1 MEKLTT
7 FLENDTT
14 RLFMLAKELDKCKSL
29 EPFLG
34 DNRYKLV
41 HYIIAKDNLEIWR
54 HFIEGNIYLKLI
66 DDNDTTAQNGTTAKK
81 NESNDESNKMVQE
94 REKES
99 ARAEDQR
106 DKDTSE
112 RQNGSREQSQY
123 PKDNDFPLEEGDK
136 SLNALSMYT
145 RYLLWQ
151 KAVDYYFD
159 SQELKDKT
167 IEEVSTEYSL
177 LDNLNNFP
185 EQASNNEP
193 NKLQES
199 SVRIRDEDDDYD
211 VEDEEEDEEDS
222 DESGPHKKQSSEADP
237 QGNNEMLHFNEN
249 GQLMLDVPSSIF
261 LEKNSTYDTAE
272 MQGSVVDESFSN
284 IIYQKDFMKE
294 YSKVY
299 HNFEYDK
306 ETLIKRRKLEKSDMQ
321 LENGSS
327 KDSEVNKYG
336 SGKSV
341 NLPNNNNMDFN
352 FGSASLSLQH
362 LINMIQTKRDLIPLD
377 DFELRT
383 LFMDVRKNRG
393 KWANS
398 ERVGQE
404 ELYEACEKVVL
415 DLRGYTEH
423 STPFL
428 NKVSKREAPNYSL
441 IIKKPM
447 DLNTVMKKLKN
458 LQYNSKQEFVDDLML
473 IWSNCLTYNADP
485 RHYLRP
491 HALAMQKRNLKLI
504 PSIPDIVI
512 RSRAEIEKEEEL
524 EKDDKGGAA
533 TGKGLKKSR
542 TRTNNEDIKGT
553 KPDDA
558 GRRDS
563 HDDSLSKVPHAE
575 NSATDEM
582 PFSSE
587 NDTKPSNTFEQEI
600 DEEDDEQDMENRE
613 ESYRSSEDEDVEP
626 ELQAWKMATAK
637 SRADYCSQRADL
649 FDNESKLRPDAS
661 AIVRDPNKMSVFKN
675 FFDSKQVVSK
685 SSNLLAN
692 DEPYLLEYEVMG
704 GLPGI
709 RYNGTNYEEE
719 EKKEQR
725 LVDLYLQRTGG
736 DIQNLD
742 SLFAL
747 PLRKG
752 LNKTYFDN
760 IKLMQEIR
768 KICFK
773 ISLIRQMQSQKF
785 VHHTQMKPP
794 EVEELKEVD
803 VDPISRLSNRDSF
816 CKEIQYS
823 TLRRNICKI
832 VMQTGYQ
839 SITASA
845 INTLTQIGEHYFG
858 NLVKSLKL
866 HLETSSSNKLTFR
879 EVLLLSLLENGVD
892 NPDDLYTFVKER
904 VFKQQDKLKVLKHRL
919 SNFLKDLLKPSLDN
933 FNEQSFEDNSE
944 QFMTGDFSN
953 ELGEDFFGFKELGLD
968 KEYQMLSSSIPIYLL
983 YSKLHSNYSTSG
995 NERKTNKYKD
1005 LEEFQVSY
1013 LHASDV
1019 KNQILLL
1026 TQFYEQLLEKSKAHY
1041 IKIQR
1046 KRGEST
1052 ALPED
1057 EHLLLIED
1065 DELPQKQRNTRPR
1078 LPPNGKINSVKK
1090 KPLANA
1096 YILGDAE
1103 KEL

>member
-14 RLFMLAKELDKCKSL
+14 RLFILAKELDRRKSL

-41 HYIIAKDNLEIWR
+41 SYIIAKDNFEIWR

-66 DDNDTTAQNGTTAKK
+66 DDNDATVQNGITHKK
-81 NESNDESNKMVQE
+81 METGERSDKMVE
-94 REKES
+94 EEKEKASTRTEDHREKN
-99 ARAEDQR
+99 
-106 DKDTSE
+106 TNE
-112 RQNGSREQSQY
+112 RLIGSREQSQY
-123 PKDNDFPLEEGDK
+123 PRDNDYPLEEGDK

-159 SQELKDKT
+159 SQELKDKNV
-167 IEEVSTEYSL
+167 EEVSTEYSL
-177 LDNLNNFP
+177 LDNLNNLP
-185 EQASNNEP
+185 EDVNNNEATKSHGSP
-193 NKLQES
+193 VHL
-199 SVRIRDEDDDYD
+199 RDEDDDYD
-211 VEDEEEDEEDS
+211 MEDEEEPDNR
-222 DESGPHKKQSSEADP
+222 KKESSEAET
-237 QGNNEMLHFNEN
+237 QGNNQTLKFNEI
-249 GQLMLDVPSSIF
+249 GQLVLEVPSNIF
-261 LEKNSTYDTAE
+261 FEKNTTYDSTE
-272 MQGSVVDESFSN
+272 MQGSVVDGTLSN

-327 KDSEVNKYG
+327 KDADVNKYG
-336 SGKSV
+336 SDKSA
-341 NLPNNNNMDFN
+341 NATNNSNMEFN

-441 IIKKPM
+441 IIKQPM

-491 HALAMQKRNLKLI
+491 HAIAMQKRNLKLI

-524 EKDDKGGAA
+524 EKDDKGNTA
-533 TGKGLKKSR
+533 TGKGPKKSR
-542 TRTNNEDIKGT
+542 TRTNKEDV
-553 KPDDA
+553 KPDD

-563 HDDSLSKVPHAE
+563 HDDSLSRVPRTEDSVAE
-575 NSATDEM
+575 EM
-582 PFSSE
+582 SVSSE
-587 NDTKPSNTFEQEI
+587 NDAKQSNTFEQEI
-600 DEEDDEQDMENRE
+600 DDEDDDQDIENRE
-613 ESYRSSEDEDVEP
+613 ESYRSSEDEDAEP
-626 ELQAWKMATAK
+626 ELQDWKMATAK
-637 SRADYCSQRADL
+637 SRADYCSQRAAL
-649 FDNESKLRPDAS
+649 FDNESKLRPEAG

-675 FFDSKQVVSK
+675 FFDSKQVISK
-685 SSNLLAN
+685 SNNLLEN

-704 GLPGI
+704 GFPGI
-709 RYNGTNYEEE
+709 RYHGANYEEE
-719 EKKEQR
+719 EKREQR

-736 DIQNLD
+736 DTQNLD

-794 EVEELKEVD
+794 EIEELKEVD
-803 VDPISRLSNRDSF
+803 VDPISRLPNRDSF
-816 CKEIQYS
+816 CKEIHYS

-839 SITASA
+839 SITPSA

-879 EVLLLSLLENGVD
+879 EILLLSLLENGVD

-933 FNEQSFEDNSE
+933 FNEQSFDDNSE
-944 QFMTGDFSN
+944 QFITGDFSN

-983 YSKLHSNYSTSG
+983 YSKLQNNYSTSG

-1019 KNQILLL
+1019 NNQILLL
-1026 TQFYEQLLEKSKAHY
+1026 TQFYNQLLEKSKAHY
-1041 IKIQR
+1041 IKLQR
-1046 KRGEST
+1046 KKGEST

-1057 EHLLLIED
+1057 EKLLLIED

-1090 KPLANA
+1090 KSLANA
-1096 YILGDAE
+1096 YILEDVE